1 MKTYT
6 IPQANMQALVAMLRP
21 QMVADPKFRA
31 ECERCMQVRADH
43 VTLYIDAPVSPLLHK
58 AAIELGV
65 DA

>member
-1 MKTYT
+1 
-6 IPQANMQALVAMLRP
+6 
-21 QMVADPKFRA
+21 MVADPKFRA